1 MDREKRTVTGG
12 FFCFRMEAGTMGK
25 KKVNG
30 ISPVFHVRLNNEAM
44 GLLKNL
50 AEERK
55 SENLSGVLRSLIYE
69 VAKDDKQGNTSIN
82 KHISS

>member
-1 MDREKRTVTGG
+1 MD
-12 FFCFRMEAGTMGK
+12 K
-25 KKVNG
+25 KKRNG

-69 VAKDDKQGNTSIN
+69 VAKDNQQEKTSSN
-82 KHISS
+82 RHISS